1 MFCSLSRIDV
11 FENSLVLH
19 VFYCCTRI
27 LFSLKKLW
35 AQNAMQSTKHTI
47 KSEPPVKM
55 FGFSTATFFRS
66 LCAFMMLLV
75 LFSPII
81 DMVNDYVGNSQV
93 STLQPQ
99 HEANEHH
106 DHYEPI
112 THFLY
117 STSGIINAAP
127 THSFAP
133 CFSLLQHSYCI
144 ALSIEHPPEELL
156 FS

>member
-1 MFCSLSRIDV
+1 
-11 FENSLVLH
+11 
-19 VFYCCTRI
+19 
-27 LFSLKKLW
+27 
-35 AQNAMQSTKHTI
+35 MQSTKHTI
-47 KSEPPVKM
+47 KSESPVNM

-75 LFSPII
+75 LFSPIV

-99 HEANEHH
+99 HESNEHH
-106 DHYEPI
+106 DQHEPI

-117 STSGIINAAP
+117 STSGIPSTAQ

-144 ALSIEHPPEELL
+144 ALSIEHPPEDLL

>member
-1 MFCSLSRIDV
+1 
-11 FENSLVLH
+11 
-19 VFYCCTRI
+19 
-27 LFSLKKLW
+27 
-35 AQNAMQSTKHTI
+35 MQSTKHTI

-55 FGFSTATFFRS
+55 FGFSAATFFRS

-81 DMVNDYVGNSQV
+81 DMANDYVGNSQV

-106 DHYEPI
+106 DHHEPI

-117 STSGIINAAP
+117 STSGILSAAP
-127 THSFAP
+127 THFFAP
-133 CFSLLQHSYCI
+133 CFSLLQHIYCI

>member
-1 MFCSLSRIDV
+1 
-11 FENSLVLH
+11 
-19 VFYCCTRI
+19 
-27 LFSLKKLW
+27 
-35 AQNAMQSTKHTI
+35 MQSTKHTI

-55 FGFSTATFFRS
+55 FGFSAATFFRS
-66 LCAFMMLLV
+66 LCAFMMRLV
-75 LFSPII
+75 LFSPIV

-106 DHYEPI
+106 DHHEPI

-117 STSGIINAAP
+117 STSSILSAAP
-127 THSFAP
+127 THFFAP
-133 CFSLLQHSYCI
+133 CFSLLQHIYCI
-144 ALSIEHPPEELL
+144 ALSIEHPPEDLL